1 MNTFSLSAWILQSI
15 TLFIALLA
23 AIPIFRAIIG
33 LALVAISETFSLQN
47 PRIKNVGIKLIPT
60 FLRASLGLGLAI
72 GVGAP
77 AMADYQETNA
87 VASIPVIDRVN
98 TFEEFEVEPTVG
110 ETKPVFSE
118 QPVVDETVITSSSN
132 TYTIRSGDSLWS
144 IAQSQI
150 VGKDASVEEIDKAW
164 REIWRANRDV
174 IGENPSLIRPGQKIL
189 LNVKVN

>member
-23 AIPIFRAIIG
+23 AIPIFRAILG
-33 LALVAISETFSLQN
+33 LGLVAISETFSLQN
-47 PRIKNVGIKLIPT
+47 PRIKNAGIKLIPT

-87 VASIPVIDRVN
+87 VVSIPVIDRVI
-98 TFEEFEVEPTVG
+98 TFDSEKITKDSTNEKIPEVVES
-110 ETKPVFSE
+110 KSE
-118 QPVVDETVITSSSN
+118 VSK

-174 IGENPSLIRPGQKIL
+174 IGDNPSLIRPGQKIL